1 MRIDVGL
8 WYFVLRKLWSY
19 KIKGLRLS
27 GCKDTWIRKLEFEI
41 NSNIFFFHLYYYSY
55 TPGGSSEYLA
65 VLDETLPHLLDTLR
79 PDLVLYDAGVD
90 PHVKDDLGIVIV
102 GGVGVFNVFDIDMF
116 SILLLK

>member
-1 MRIDVGL
+1 MD
-8 WYFVLRKLWSY
+8 
-19 KIKGLRLS
+19 
-27 GCKDTWIRKLEFEI
+27 
-41 NSNIFFFHLYYYSY
+41 YYSY

-102 GGVGVFNVFDIDMF
+102 GGVGVAEVAEVFNVFDIDMF